1 MTGMSYQVRSVN
13 VENMWL
19 SQEERNYAE
28 RQVQREKQTKEKM
41 EEGINLKIS
50 VSGDRVRVDDDIE
63 EFDEEESKARAH

>member
-1 MTGMSYQVRSVN
+1 MSYQVRSVN